1 MTGTSFILALAG
13 APSSG
18 KTTVARSIAAD
29 TGAKHVS
36 FGDFLRGE
44 AGSQQ
49 LKTDRSALQALG
61 ATLLEDLGPRGFC
74 ERALSNAGGTMSTRP
89 IIWDGVR
96 HVPVLDEL
104 RGLYAPA
111 PVTFVVLAPPEQAR
125 RQRFSAAASSRE
137 ELDAWE
143 SHESE
148 SQLAQLIAQ
157 ADLVC
162 DEPSPQLATVRVIDL
177 LAACE

>member
-1 MTGTSFILALAG
+1 VTGTSFILALAG

-29 TGAKHVS
+29 TGATHVS

-44 AGSQQ
+44 AGSRHM
-49 LKTDRSALQALG
+49 KTDRSALQALG

-74 ERALSNAGGTMSTRP
+74 EHALSNAGGTMSARP
-89 IIWDGVR
+89 VIWDGVR

-157 ADLVC
+157 ADFVY
-162 DEPSPQLATVRVIDL
+162 DASSPQSVIVEVLSMLANRK
-177 LAACE
+177 

>member
-1 MTGTSFILALAG
+1 VTGTSFILALAG

-18 KTTVARSIAAD
+18 KTTIARSIATD
-29 TGAKHVS
+29 TGATHVS
-36 FGDFLRGE
+36 FGDFIRGE
-44 AGSQQ
+44 AGPRHM
-49 LKTDRSALQALG
+49 KTDRSALQALG
-61 ATLLEDLGPRGFC
+61 ATLLEALGPRDFC
-74 ERALSNAGGTMSTRP
+74 ERALSSAGVTMSTRP
-89 IIWDGVR
+89 VVWDGVR

-125 RQRFSAAASSRE
+125 RQRFSAAASSIE
-137 ELDAWE
+137 ELNAWE

-162 DEPSPQLATVRVIDL
+162 DAPSAEAATREIL
-177 LAACE
+177 GMLENGK